1 MKKLFWMGALLFSL
15 AVPPVSAQPEST
27 AAATAPTPKAPR
39 SKVEEPRPGALKAS
53 PSSETALQPSVM
65 EVARQIVCQCPDCGK
80 QTVDQCAPGCSE
92 GQRHRKTIEEQIA
105 QGKTAAQVINY
116 FGDTQGEQ
124 MLATPRA
131 TGFGLAAYVLPAL
144 FVLLSLVPLGLV
156 LRSRRRKE
164 EIVAHGTGSVDSATE
179 TTGASKPGADDP
191 RVAAALRDYDF

>member
-1 MKKLFWMGALLFSL
+1 MKKFFLMSALLLTL
-15 AVPPVSAQPEST
+15 AVTRAFAQPVSDVDAK
-27 AAATAPTPKAPR
+27 APVPKAPPT
-39 SKVEEPRPGALKAS
+39 KVEKPRPGALKAS

-80 QTVDQCAPGCSE
+80 QTVDQCAPGCAE
-92 GQRHRKTIEEQIA
+92 GQKHRATISEQLA
-105 QGKTAAQVINY
+105 KGKSAVQVVNY
-116 FGDTQGEQ
+116 FGDTQGEH

-144 FVLLSLVPLGLV
+144 FVMLTLVPLGLV

-164 EIVAHGTGSVDSATE
+164 NIAVDGAAQASPESVPSTQKA
-179 TTGASKPGADDP
+179 AADDP

>member
-1 MKKLFWMGALLFSL
+1 MKKFFWVGALLFSL
-15 AVPPVSAQPEST
+15 AVPRVSAQPEST
-27 AAATAPTPKAPR
+27 VVATAPTPKAPR

-92 GQRHRKTIEEQIA
+92 GQQHRKTIEEQIA
-105 QGKTAAQVINY
+105 QGKSAVQVINY

-131 TGFGLAAYVLPAL
+131 KGFGLAAYVLPAM

-164 EIVAHGTGSVDSATE
+164 RIVVGGTAASGNAAE
-179 TTGASKPGADDP
+179 TNTPKPAADDP
-191 RVAAALRDYDF
+191 RVAAALREYDF